1 MTKRIAIYGAG
12 GFGREVLQAIRDIN
26 RERHE
31 WSVEG
36 FLVDKDYAVAGD
48 IIQDSLVL
56 GDAGWLEKN
65 SDVQVFVA
73 IGNSAARARVVHD
86 IGSRFSNSFATLVHP
101 RAWVGD
107 GVTLGEGVIIC
118 AGCLVTTDI
127 RIGSHVHVN
136 IGCTI
141 GHDAV
146 VNDYVTLNPSVN
158 VSGNV
163 IVGTGAELGTGSV
176 VIPKLDIGEWSIA
189 GAGSVITR
197 PVPPDSTVAG
207 VPAKVIKQRETG
219 WHGNH
224 G

>member
-1 MTKRIAIYGAG
+1 MKRIAIYGAG

-26 RERHE
+26 REGAV
-31 WSVEG
+31 WTVEG
-36 FLVDKDYAVAGD
+36 FLVDKDYAVAGE
-48 IIQDSLVL
+48 IVQGYPVL
-56 GDAGWLEKN
+56 GDAGWLENN
-65 SDVQVFVA
+65 SDVHVFVA
-73 IGNSAARARVVHD
+73 IGGSAARARIVQD
-86 IGSRFSNSFATLVHP
+86 IRSRFSNSFATLVHP

-107 GVTLGEGVIIC
+107 GVALGEGVIIC

-127 RIGSHVHVN
+127 RIGCHVHVN

-146 VNDYVTLNPSVN
+146 VNDYATLNPSVN

-163 IVGTGAELGTGSV
+163 VVGTGVELGTGSV

-189 GAGSVITR
+189 GAGSVVTR
-197 PVPPDSTVAG
+197 PVPPNTTVAG
-207 VPAKVIKQRETG
+207 VPAKVIKQREAG

-224 G
+224 V